1 MVDRNDFCGC
11 LLPFVDTVPS
21 LNQILSALESSLY
34 LTLLSS
40 STIASLIKPEMS
52 QLKSIGELYVRS
64 VRILVKSSSL
74 SRDQ

>member
-34 LTLLSS
+34 LTLSS